1 MDAPSSS
8 SSDADR
14 SFRRFLDRALGAIE
28 TEVPHVHRALCSAL
42 ARSTV
47 RLCVDRERMII
58 TEERGRVLLKDDV
71 RGTLVE
77 FATDSTTLLAL
88 TSGDASFLDAALDDR
103 MMVKGAVDE
112 IVLFY
117 DALVLFL
124 QGAVRSPS
132 LPWLLDEFEASRRGT
147 AIQESEPR

>member
-14 SFRRFLDRALGAIE
+14 SFRRFLDRALAAIE
-28 TEVPHVHRALCSAL
+28 TEVPQVHRALCSSL

-47 RLCVDRERMII
+47 RLCIDDERMVI

-71 RGTLVE
+71 PDTQIE

-88 TSGDASFLDAALDDR
+88 TSGAVSFLDAAMADR

-112 IVLFY
+112 ISLFY
-117 DALVLFL
+117 EALVLFL

-132 LPWLLDEFEASRRGT
+132 LPWLLDEFEASRRE
-147 AIQESEPR
+147 IPPHESEPR

>member
-28 TEVPHVHRALCSAL
+28 NEVPAVHRALCSSL
-42 ARSTV
+42 SHSTI
-47 RLCVDRERMII
+47 RLCVDHERMII
-58 TEERGRVLLKDDV
+58 TEERGRLLLKDDV
-71 RGTLVE
+71 RGPLVE
-77 FATDSTTLLAL
+77 FAIDSATLLAL
-88 TSGDASFLDAALDDR
+88 TSGESSFLDAALDDR

-124 QGAVRSPS
+124 QAAVRSPS
-132 LPWLLDEFEASRRGT
+132 LPWLLDEFEGSRREIPIHG
-147 AIQESEPR
+147 SEPR